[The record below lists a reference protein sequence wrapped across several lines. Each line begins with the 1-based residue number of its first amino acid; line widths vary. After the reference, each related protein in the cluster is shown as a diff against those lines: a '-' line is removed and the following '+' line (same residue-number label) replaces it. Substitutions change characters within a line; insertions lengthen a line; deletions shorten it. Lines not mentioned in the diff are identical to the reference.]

1 MSEIK
6 SIERDPLYVVSPS
19 IISQKSKRTGVI
31 LVRSTFIL
39 MITIGLI
46 QGLYSFEKID
56 FGFSNWRPLLYA
68 YIFWAIAIGYSRVLI
83 YGEKEKGFYL
93 SFLLLCS

>member
-56 FGFSNWRPLLYA
+56 FGFFKLETLTICIYSLGYCYRLL
-68 YIFWAIAIGYSRVLI
+68 
-83 YGEKEKGFYL
+83 K
-93 SFLLLCS
+93 SFNLW